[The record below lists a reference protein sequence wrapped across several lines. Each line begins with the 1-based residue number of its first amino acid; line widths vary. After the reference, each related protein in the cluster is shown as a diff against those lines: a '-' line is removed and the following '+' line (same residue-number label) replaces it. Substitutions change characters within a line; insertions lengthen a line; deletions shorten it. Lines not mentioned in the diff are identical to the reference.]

1 MEVVN
6 EQPEP
11 MEAVV
16 AEVTEDDEHAEWV
29 DESQSRAENVG
40 GTLKPFTK
48 DLSDVLE
55 FVDMV
60 KEGVNL
66 VGKDYEK
73 CSEIIFYLGK
83 VVA

>member
-60 KEGVNL
+60 NL